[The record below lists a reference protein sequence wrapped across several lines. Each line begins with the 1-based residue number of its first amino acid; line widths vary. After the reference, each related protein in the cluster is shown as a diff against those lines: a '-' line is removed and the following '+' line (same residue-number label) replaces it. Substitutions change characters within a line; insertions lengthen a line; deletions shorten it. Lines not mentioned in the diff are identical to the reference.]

1 MPEHSTT
8 VRNVAALAVARVGR
22 VEATGDP
29 LLPFRLVDEQGAG
42 IPAVTEFLHHMLAD
56 DASPASLRSYAYELL
71 AWFRFLG
78 AVMVPWDLAGR
89 VEARDFALWL
99 KTVKKPA
106 RERRPDA
113 PAPGSVN
120 PVTGKAAPGD
130 NYAARTRRHARAV
143 IRSFY
148 EYHRE
153 MHGRPLVNPFPQAK
167 GAEEGQLN
175 AHHNPMQPFRR
186 PSRRAAYQPKEPR
199 PAPRSIPDQAFNDLF
214 AGLACNRDRA
224 LIAFYI
230 STGARASE
238 LLGVAQGL
246 VAPEEQ
252 TIGVVRKGSRAL
264 QHLPASADAFVW
276 LRLYQQE
283 MHGLVPRG
291 PGEPL
296 WWTLR
301 RPLAPLTYDAA
312 RMTFTRVNGRRWRIL
327 KLPTPAGT
335 RAAAGLHSVSCPR
348 SSVCIAIGAADEE
361 QLGEEWNGTAWRMI
375 GAQGEPGRDV
385 HPNLLGISCWQARR
399 CMAVGSY
406 FGVSEVVHVLAEE
419 WNGRIWR
426 LLPAGRG
433 S

>member
-8 VRNVAALAVARVGR
+8 IRDVGALAVARNGR
-22 VEATGDP
+22 VEETGDP
-29 LLPFRLVDEQGAG
+29 LAPFRLVDGQSAEV
-42 IPAVTEFLHHMLAD
+42 PAVTEFLHHMLAD

-71 AWFRFLG
+71 AWFRFLD
-78 AVMVPWDLAGR
+78 AVGVAWDLAGR
-89 VEARDFALWL
+89 AEARDFALWL
-99 KTVKKPA
+99 KTARKPA
-106 RERRPDA
+106 RIRRPGA

-120 PVTGKAAPGD
+120 PVTGKATPGE

-167 GAEEGQLN
+167 GAEGGQLN
-175 AHHNPMQPFRR
+175 AHHNPMQPFRQ
-186 PSRRAAYQPKEPR
+186 PARRAAYQPKEPK
-199 PAPRSIPDQAFNDLF
+199 PAPRNIPDQAFNGLF

-238 LLGVAQGL
+238 LLGAHQGV

-252 TIGVVRKGSRAL
+252 TIGVIRKGSRAL

-283 MHGLVPRG
+283 MLDLAPRG
-291 PGEPL
+291 PDEPV

-301 RPLAPLTYDAA
+301 RPFRPLTYDAA
-312 RMTFTRVNGRRWRIL
+312 RMVFTRVNR
-327 KLPTPAGT
+327 
-335 RAAAGLHSVSCPR
+335 
-348 SSVCIAIGAADEE
+348 
-361 QLGEEWNGTAWRMI
+361 
-375 GAQGEPGRDV
+375 
-385 HPNLLGISCWQARR
+385 LLGANWTLHDLRHSAAKRMVRDPHLTLADVQWVLGHAHITTTEIYTAPAQD
-399 CMAVGSY
+399 
-406 FGVSEVVHVLAEE
+406 EVIAHVLAHHERQRT
-419 WNGRIWR
+419 GQARP
-426 LLPAGRG
+426 PAPPAPGYRPEVLAALFG
-433 S
+433 TSAPDGGNR

>member
-8 VRNVAALAVARVGR
+8 IRDVGALAVARNGR
-22 VEATGDP
+22 VEETGDP
-29 LLPFRLVDEQGAG
+29 LAPFRLVDGQSAEV
-42 IPAVTEFLHHMLAD
+42 PAVTEFLHHMLAD

-71 AWFRFLG
+71 AWFRFLD
-78 AVMVPWDLAGR
+78 AVGVAWDLAGR
-89 VEARDFALWL
+89 AEARDFALWL
-99 KTVKKPA
+99 KTARKPA
-106 RERRPDA
+106 RIRRPGA

-120 PVTGKAAPGD
+120 PVTGKATPGE

-167 GAEEGQLN
+167 GAEGGQLN
-175 AHHNPMQPFRR
+175 AHHNPMQPFRQ
-186 PSRRAAYQPKEPR
+186 PARRAAYQPKEPK
-199 PAPRSIPDQAFNDLF
+199 PAPRNIPDQAFNGLF

-238 LLGVAQGL
+238 LLGAHQGV

-252 TIGVVRKGSRAL
+252 TIGVIRKGSRAL

-283 MHGLVPRG
+283 MLDLAPRG
-291 PGEPL
+291 PDEPV

-301 RPLAPLTYDAA
+301 RPFRPLTYDAA
-312 RMTFTRVNGRRWRIL
+312 RMVFTRVNR
-327 KLPTPAGT
+327 
-335 RAAAGLHSVSCPR
+335 
-348 SSVCIAIGAADEE
+348 
-361 QLGEEWNGTAWRMI
+361 
-375 GAQGEPGRDV
+375 
-385 HPNLLGISCWQARR
+385 LLGANWTLHDLRHSAAKRMVRDPDLTLADVQWVLGHAHITTTEIYTAPAQD
-399 CMAVGSY
+399 
-406 FGVSEVVHVLAEE
+406 EVIAHVLAHHERQRT
-419 WNGRIWR
+419 GQARP
-426 LLPAGRG
+426 PAPPAPGYRPEVLAALFG
-433 S
+433 TSAPDEGNR